1 MPRYLIFW
9 TILLLTC
16 AYALWR
22 GRKDEKFAAIVCVA
36 ATIASVS
43 MSSPLNERYVG
54 IEIGDLIVDC
64 AVLAAFVFV
73 ALRSD
78 RFWPLWIAGLQ
89 LTMSI
94 SHLLKAIE
102 PDLLPLAYAAAQRF
116 WSYPILLIIILGTW
130 RTSRRERLGRELE
143 PRPA

>member
-9 TILLLTC
+9 TLLVFTC
-16 AYALWR
+16 VYALYR
-22 GRKDEKFAAIVCVA
+22 GRKSEQLAAIVCVA
-36 ATIASVS
+36 ATLVSAS

-54 IEIGDLIVDC
+54 IELGDLLVDC
-64 AVLAAFVFV
+64 AVLAAFIML

-94 SHLLKAIE
+94 AHLLKAIQ
-102 PDLLPLAYAAAQRF
+102 PDLLPLAYAAAVRF
-116 WSYPILLIIILGTW
+116 WSYPILFIIIIGTW
-130 RTSRRERLGRELE
+130 RSHQRSMADIRRES
-143 PRPA
+143 PA